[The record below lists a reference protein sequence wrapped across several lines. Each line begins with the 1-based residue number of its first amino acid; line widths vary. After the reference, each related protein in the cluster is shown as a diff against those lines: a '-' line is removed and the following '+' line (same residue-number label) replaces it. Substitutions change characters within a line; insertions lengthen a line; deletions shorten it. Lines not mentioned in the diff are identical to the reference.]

1 MSASL
6 TRRDYHKCR
15 WKPKELVIAV
25 GKSVL
30 VVVLLAYFFYR
41 SVWAMLP
48 LSVIGVLFFRM
59 ESERRIETTREELIS
74 EFKECILS
82 VAASLKAGYAVENA
96 FVESRNDMRLLYGE
110 ESVIYA
116 ELEHIRRGMVI
127 NITLEELLSD
137 LAVRSGSDD
146 IVQFAQVFAIAK
158 KSGGRLPDIIQTT
171 AEMIGRRID
180 ARQEIRTLL
189 SGRQMEQNIMKLMPF
204 GILFYI
210 GSSYQGY
217 FDSFYHNLQGVAIM
231 TVCLVVYVAAYV
243 LGDKILQ
250 QIARKME

>member
-15 WKPKELVIAV
+15 WKPKELVVAV

-30 VVVLLAYFFYR
+30 VVALLAYFFYR

-210 GSSYQGY
+210 GISYQGY

-231 TVCLVVYVAAYV
+231 TVCLVVYVVAYV

>member
-6 TRRDYHKCR
+6 TRRDYHKCQ
-15 WKPKELVIAV
+15 WKPKELVVAV

-59 ESERRIETTREELIS
+59 EGKRRIETMREELIGQ
-74 EFKECILS
+74 FKECILS

-96 FVESRNDMRLLYGE
+96 FVESRNDMKLLYGE
-110 ESVIYA
+110 ESAIYV
-116 ELEHIRRGMVI
+116 ELEHIRRGLVI
-127 NITLEELLSD
+127 NITLEELLAD

-204 GILFYI
+204 GILLYI

>member
-6 TRRDYHKCR
+6 MRRDYHKCQ
-15 WKPKELVIAV
+15 WKPKELVVAV
-25 GKSVL
+25 VKSVL
-30 VVVLLAYFFYR
+30 VVALLAYFFYR

-59 ESERRIETTREELIS
+59 EGERRIETMREELIGQ
-74 EFKECILS
+74 FKECILS

-96 FVESRNDMRLLYGE
+96 FVESRNDMKLLYGE
-110 ESVIYA
+110 ESAIYV
-116 ELEHIRRGMVI
+116 ELEHIRRGLVI
-127 NITLEELLSD
+127 NITLEELLAD

-204 GILFYI
+204 GILLYI

-217 FDSFYHNLQGVAIM
+217 FDSFYHNLQGVGIM

>member
-1 MSASL
+1 MSTNFA
-6 TRRDYHKCR
+6 RQDYHKCQWR
-15 WKPKELVIAV
+15 LKKLAMAV
-25 GKSVL
+25 GKSIL
-30 VVVLLAYFFYR
+30 VVVMLAYFFYR
-41 SVWAMLP
+41 SVWAVVP
-48 LSVIGVLFFRM
+48 LSVIGVFFFKLEEKRQI
-59 ESERRIETTREELIS
+59 ERVREELVGQ
-74 EFKECILS
+74 FKECILS

-96 FVESRNDMRLLYGE
+96 FVESRNDMKLLYGE
-110 ESVIYA
+110 DSVIYR
-116 ELEHIRRGMVI
+116 ELELIRRGLVI
-127 NITLEELLSD
+127 NITLEELLTD

-158 KSGGRLPDIIQTT
+158 KSGGKLPEIIQTT

-204 GILFYI
+204 GILLYI

-217 FDSFYHNLQGVAIM
+217 FDSFYHNLQGVVIM
-231 TVCLVVYVAAYV
+231 SVCLAVYVAAYV

-250 QIARKME
+250 QIAQRME

>member
-1 MSASL
+1 MNKSL
-6 TRRDYHKCR
+6 MRQDYHICR
-15 WKPKELVIAV
+15 LRLKELIVEI
-25 GKSVL
+25 GKAVL
-30 VVVLLAYFFYR
+30 VVLLLAYFFYR
-41 SVWAMLP
+41 SIWAMIP
-48 LSVIGVLFFRM
+48 LSVVGVLFFRM
-59 ESERRIETTREELIS
+59 ERRRRAEALREELNCQ
-74 EFKECILS
+74 FKECILA

-96 FVESRNDMRLLYGE
+96 FVESRNDMKLLYGE
-110 ESVIYA
+110 ESLIYV
-116 ELEHIRRGMVI
+116 ELEHIRRGLVI
-127 NITLEELLSD
+127 NITLEELLTD
-137 LAVRSGSDD
+137 LASRSGSDD

-204 GILFYI
+204 GILLYI

-217 FDSFYHNLQGVAIM
+217 FDTFYHNWLGVAIM
-231 TVCLVVYVAAYV
+231 TGCLAVYLAAYV

>member
-6 TRRDYHKCR
+6 TRRDYHKCQ
-15 WKPKELVIAV
+15 WKPKELVVAV

-30 VVVLLAYFFYR
+30 VVALLAYFFYR

-59 ESERRIETTREELIS
+59 EGERRIETTREELIG

-96 FVESRNDMRLLYGE
+96 FVESRNDMKLLYGE
-110 ESVIYA
+110 ESAIYT

-127 NITLEELLSD
+127 NITLEELLAD

-204 GILFYI
+204 GILLYI

-217 FDSFYHNLQGVAIM
+217 FDSFYYNLQGVVIM

>member
-1 MSASL
+1 MSTNL
-6 TRRDYHKCR
+6 TRRDYRKCR
-15 WKPKELVIAV
+15 WSVRELMPAI
-25 GKSVL
+25 GKSAL

-41 SVWAMLP
+41 SVWAVLP
-48 LSVIGVLFFRM
+48 LSVVGVLFFRM
-59 ESERRIETTREELIS
+59 EGQRRREVAREELNCQ
-74 EFKECILS
+74 FKECILS

-96 FVESRNDMRLLYGE
+96 FVESRNDMKLLYGE
-110 ESVIYA
+110 KSLIYM

-127 NITLEELLSD
+127 NITLEELLTD

-146 IVQFAQVFAIAK
+146 IIQFAQVFAIAK
-158 KSGGRLPDIIQTT
+158 KSGGRLPEIIQTT

-180 ARQEIRTLL
+180 ARREIRTLL

-204 GILFYI
+204 GILLYI
-210 GSSYQGY
+210 GSSYPGY
-217 FDSFYHNLQGVAIM
+217 FDTFYHNLQGVAIM
-231 TVCLVVYVAAYV
+231 TVCLAVYLAAYI